1 MLVTLNACA
10 VVDSIV
16 PFRAMLSEIRV
27 VIVGLGLMG
36 GSLARALRPHVRC
49 LIAIDRSEAT
59 RSQIVAEGIADEARA
74 ELDGMQLTR
83 QDLVILATPVS
94 NIIYHIR
101 MLPRLAPRG
110 CMLMDIGSTKL
121 DICLAMN
128 DLPGWFQAIGAHP
141 MCGKEV
147 SGYANSSAELYQNQT
162 FILTPTVRTTP
173 HLQELLLEII
183 KVVGAVPVTLPPKEH
198 DQTVALISHLPYL
211 LAATLMQQA
220 SMAAETYADPN
231 VVWHVSAS
239 GFRDTSRVSGSSPAM
254 MRDILLTNQQA
265 VLQQLLRYQRELS
278 NVIDMVNDGDP
289 DRVAKWLSE
298 KQAMHQHYRKVKT
311 TGVT

>member
-1 MLVTLNACA
+1 TRELA
-10 VVDSIV
+10 VQ
-16 PFRAMLSEIRV
+16 E
-27 VIVGLGLMG
+27 G
-36 GSLARALRPHVRC
+36 
-49 LIAIDRSEAT
+49 
-59 RSQIVAEGIADEARA
+59 VAQEARA
-74 ELDGMQLTR
+74 KLDGMQLTR

-94 NIIYHIR
+94 GILHHIK

-110 CMLMDIGSTKL
+110 CMVMDIGSTKL

-147 SGYANSSAELYQNQT
+147 SGYANSAPDLYYNQT

-173 HLQELLLEII
+173 HLRELLLEII
-183 KVVGAVPVTLPPKEH
+183 KLIGANPVTLPPKEH

-220 SMAAETYADPN
+220 SVAAEAYDDPD

-265 VLQQLLRYQRELS
+265 VLAQLLRYQRELS
-278 NVIDMVNDGDP
+278 AVIEMVNTGDP
-289 DRVAKWLSE
+289 DEVATWLTE
-298 KQAMHQHYRKVKT
+298 KRKMHIHYRRIKT
-311 TGVT
+311 GQP